1 MQRERREAFPSC
13 RRPVE
18 IKLCAEVAASGSAPY
33 KADGSTRGRPDI
45 WNPFISTSA
54 RRRVRSRAQNL
65 LAAQLKARRHFYIR
79 GGRAATEMSSQG
91 RSIIIKGQERRRR
104 RGESAVGEGVTKLGR
119 AWFICG
125 RGGSSPTHLTLPDSR
140 CSSSTSAPLLSPPLR
155 SPIAIFP
162 RCESEIARRWFSRSA
177 SNVHLVHLVPTA
189 DRRRQ
194 AVHFTSR
201 PSVTSYLVLPQWI
214 QLIVAPVLSK
224 LQKEMAGFFF

>member
-1 MQRERREAFPSC
+1 MDQHAAAPTYETHLFQRLSG
-13 RRPVE
+13 VE
-18 IKLCAEVAASGSAPY
+18 CAH
-33 KADGSTRGRPDI
+33 
-45 WNPFISTSA
+45 
-54 RRRVRSRAQNL
+54 AQNL
-65 LAAQLKARRHFYIR
+65 LAAQLKARRHFYIQ

-125 RGGSSPTHLTLPDSR
+125 RGGSSPYPPTHLTLPDSW
-140 CSSSTSAPLLSPPLR
+140 CSSSTSAPLFSPPLR

-162 RCESEIARRWFSRSA
+162 RRVSEIARRWFSRSA
-177 SNVHLVHLVPTA
+177 WNLHLVHLVPTA

-201 PSVTSYLVLPQWI
+201 PSVTSYLVLPKWI
-214 QLIVAPVLSK
+214 QLIIAPVLSK
-224 LQKEMAGFFF
+224 LQKEMAGFF